1 MLLAKGHVKAVVQCT
16 TIRVV
21 GEENRRLC
29 VFKPRM
35 TLIRDATVSPCLM
48 EKPSA
53 PVNMHLN
60 DWNGKTINFEMIL
73 PRRTMTGS
81 GLTTLRSPRSIF
93 RALHQPEGTRNDKES
108 TKRV

>member
-35 TLIRDATVSPCLM
+35 TLIRDATVSHGETECAC
-48 EKPSA
+48 EYA
-53 PVNMHLN
+53 
-60 DWNGKTINFEMIL
+60 FEWL
-73 PRRTMTGS
+73 
-81 GLTTLRSPRSIF
+81 
-93 RALHQPEGTRNDKES
+93 EWENDKFWNDFASPNHDGFWVNDSSES
-108 TKRV
+108 SIYI